1 MANKSWILG
10 SNNRKKAME
19 MEAIL
24 SRLGVSLVTPKE
36 AGLSLDVD
44 EWGTDFAQNAALK
57 ALHFAT
63 TYGGPAIADDS
74 GLEVVGLDRRPGVRS
89 ARFAGDD
96 ATDQENNLKLQA
108 ELGARPHVSR
118 VAAYH
123 SVIGL
128 AAVEGWDDPLL
139 HRLRKTAR
147 PERLSRFDALAPKGG
162 YLLDA
167 ALVEETIGAAQAME
181 LWLFE
186 GRWVGEIAT
195 EARGDG
201 GFGYDPWFRLDDGR
215 HVAELPDEEK
225 NRLSHRAQA
234 LGRLAV
240 ALSQ

>member
-24 SRLGVSLVTPKE
+24 SRLGVSLATPKD
-36 AGLSLDVD
+36 AGLTLDVD

-57 ALHFAT
+57 ALHFAAA
-63 TYGGPAIADDS
+63 YDGPAIADDS
-74 GLEVVGLDRRPGVRS
+74 GLSVVGLDGRPGVRS
-89 ARFAGDD
+89 ARFAGED
-96 ATDQENNLKLQA
+96 ATDDENNLKLQA
-108 ELGARPHVSR
+108 ELGARPNVSR

-123 SVIGL
+123 SVIAL
-128 AAVEGWDDPLL
+128 AAVEGWDDPLIQ
-139 HRLRKTAR
+139 RLRAAER
-147 PERLSRFDALAPKGG
+147 PEALTRFDALAPKGG
-162 YLLDA
+162 FLLDA
-167 ALVEETIGAAQAME
+167 ALTQEVIGRPQTME

-186 GRWVGEIAT
+186 GRWVGEIAS
-195 EARGDG
+195 EARGEG

-234 LGRLAV
+234 LGRLAL